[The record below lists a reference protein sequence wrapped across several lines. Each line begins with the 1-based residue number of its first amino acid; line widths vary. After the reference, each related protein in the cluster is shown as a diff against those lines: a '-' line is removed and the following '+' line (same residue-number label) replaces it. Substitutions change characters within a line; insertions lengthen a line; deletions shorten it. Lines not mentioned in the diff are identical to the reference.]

1 MITCPRCGH
10 ENPDTANF
18 CGNCAASLTPS
29 SSGAPTEPPVSMPPS
44 QPMSPPMD
52 MGYQGAPPTKKT
64 SVWVW
69 VLGGLFVL
77 CACGGV
83 FFAAI
88 MFPVFAQAR
97 LAAKRTLARSTAKQ
111 IATGTMIYLADCDD
125 RFPPMNS
132 GPETAEALTPY
143 LKKGYTNAQGEPIDL
158 KTEAAKYQWN
168 SELSLKSA
176 VDLTHPEETY
186 LFYNPSPFGK
196 DYLVGFTDSEVRSEP
211 QASLDIITSRKAFK

>member
-1 MITCPRCGH
+1 
-10 ENPDTANF
+10 
-18 CGNCAASLTPS
+18 
-29 SSGAPTEPPVSMPPS
+29 
-44 QPMSPPMD
+44 
-52 MGYQGAPPTKKT
+52 
-64 SVWVW
+64 
-69 VLGGLFVL
+69 
-77 CACGGV
+77 
-83 FFAAI
+83 
-88 MFPVFAQAR
+88 
-97 LAAKRTLARSTAKQ
+97 
-111 IATGTMIYLADCDD
+111 MIYLADCDD